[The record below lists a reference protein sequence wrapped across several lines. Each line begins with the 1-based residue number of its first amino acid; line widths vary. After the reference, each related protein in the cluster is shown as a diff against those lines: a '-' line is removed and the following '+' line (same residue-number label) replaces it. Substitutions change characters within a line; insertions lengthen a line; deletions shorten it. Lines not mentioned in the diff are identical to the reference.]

1 MLVHTVIYYCTAS
14 VYAVYVLSYTAK
26 MLTRILLGGR
36 CARAGEAPS
45 TAGGH
50 RHVQGYNG

>member
-1 MLVHTVIYYCTAS
+1 MYASSYIVYIQFLIHTD
-14 VYAVYVLSYTAK
+14 K
-26 MLTRILLGGR
+26 KLTRILLGGR

-50 RHVQGYNG
+50 RHVQG